1 MAADGMIVMGTQ
13 YDADKMVKY
22 TQPKVNAAGGKNVG
36 VLNKKTSK
44 STILSAPLMMTW
56 GVNEWKDDASGK
68 VSYDLSLQ
76 FPDADNMSDNVK
88 KFLDNLIAFENK
100 IKSDAAKFSREW
112 FNKPSMSP
120 DVVDALF
127 TPMLRYPKNKETME
141 PDYSRSPSLKVKVPY
156 WEGDF
161 KTEIY
166 DMKQNTLFPDPD
178 GTQTPLDLIGKGSQ
192 IASII
197 KNGGIWFA
205 AGKFG
210 TTWKLEQAVVQPRA
224 TLRGKCHIQLDETE
238 MQTMETA
245 AAKSDSDSDGEQEKV
260 VDTNVEDS
268 DDDEPEPEPEPAPV
282 QEQETPAADS
292 SPASPPAESV
302 TEPTPKKKRVVKKKT
317 DA

>member
-1 MAADGMIVMGTQ
+1 MIVMGTQ

-22 TQPKVNAAGGKNVG
+22 TQPKINASGGKNVG

-76 FPDADNMSDNVK
+76 FPDSESMNENVK

-100 IKSDAAKFSREW
+100 IKADAAKYSREW
-112 FNKPSMSP
+112 FNKPTMSP

-141 PDYSRSPSLKVKVPY
+141 PDYTRSPSLKVKIPY

-166 DMKQNTLFPDPD
+166 DMKQNALFPDPD
-178 GTQTPLDLIGKGSQ
+178 GTQTPLELISKGSQ
-192 IASII
+192 IATII

-224 TLRGKCHIQLDETE
+224 TLRGKCHIQLDDSD

-245 AAKSDSDSDGEQEKV
+245 AAKSDDSDEEEQPA

-268 DDDEPEPEPEPAPV
+268 DDEGESAPTPAPAPEPVE
-282 QEQETPAADS
+282 ETNTDS
-292 SPASPPAESV
+292 PDEESTTV
-302 TEPTPKKKRVVKKKT
+302 ATPGKKKRVVKKKT
-317 DA
+317 EA

>member
-22 TQPKVNAAGGKNVG
+22 TQPKINASGGKNVG

-76 FPDADNMSDNVK
+76 FPPLESMTENVA
-88 KFLDNLIAFENK
+88 KFLNNLIHFENK
-100 IKSDAAKFSREW
+100 IKADAATYSREW
-112 FNKPSMSP
+112 FNKPTMSP

-127 TPMLRYPKNKETME
+127 TPMLRYPKNKDTME
-141 PDYSRSPSLKVKVPY
+141 PDYTRSPSLKVKIPY

-166 DMKQNTLFPDPD
+166 DMKQNALFPDPD
-178 GTQTPLDLIGKGSQ
+178 GTQTPLELISKGSQ
-192 IASII
+192 IATII

-224 TLRGKCHIQLDETE
+224 TLRGKCHIQLDDSD

-245 AAKSDSDSDGEQEKV
+245 AAKSDDSDDEEQPA

-268 DDDEPEPEPEPAPV
+268 DDEGESAPTPTPAPEPVEETNTDSPDEESTTVA
-282 QEQETPAADS
+282 TPA
-292 SPASPPAESV
+292 
-302 TEPTPKKKRVVKKKT
+302 KKKRVVKKKT
-317 DA
+317 DP

>member
-13 YDADKMVKY
+13 YDADNMVKY

-36 VLNKKTSK
+36 ILNKKTSK
-44 STILSAPLMMTW
+44 STIISAPLMMTW

-76 FPDADNMSDNVK
+76 FPDSDSMSDNVK
-88 KFLDNLIAFENK
+88 KFLDNLIAFEKK
-100 IKSDAAKFSREW
+100 IKADAAKFSREW
-112 FNKPSMSP
+112 FNKPSMSA

-127 TPMLRYPKNKETME
+127 TPMLRYPKNKDTME
-141 PDYSRSPSLKVKVPY
+141 PDYTRSPSLKVKIPF

-166 DMKQNTLFPDPD
+166 DMKQNTLFPDQD
-178 GTQTPLDLIGKGSQ
+178 SEHTPVELIGKGSQ

-224 TLRGKCHIQLDETE
+224 TLRGKCHIQLDESE
-238 MQTMETA
+238 MQSMETS
-245 AAKSDSDSDGEQEKV
+245 AKSDSDNEQENV
-260 VDTNVEDS
+260 VDTSVVDS
-268 DDDEPEPEPEPAPV
+268 DDEEAN
-282 QEQETPAADS
+282 
-292 SPASPPAESV
+292 V
-302 TEPTPKKKRVVKKKT
+302 TVTTTDVTTDVTNNNTEEPTVASSSTLEQAPKKKRVVKKKT

>member
-22 TQPKVNAAGGKNVG
+22 TQPKVNPSGGKNVG
-36 VLNKKTSK
+36 LLNKKTGK

-76 FPDADNMSDNVK
+76 FPPSDSMSENVK
-88 KFLDNLIAFENK
+88 KFLDNLIAFEKK
-100 IKSDAAKFSREW
+100 IKADAGTMSREW
-112 FNKPSMSP
+112 FNKPNMSP

-141 PDYSRSPSLKVKVPY
+141 PDYTRSPSLKVKIPY
-156 WEGDF
+156 WEGEF

-166 DMKQNTLFPDPD
+166 DMKQSTLFPDPD
-178 GTQTPLDLIGKGSQ
+178 GGSQTPLDLIGKGSQ

-210 TTWKLEQAVVQPRA
+210 TTWKLEQAIVQPRA
-224 TLRGKCHIQLDETE
+224 TLRGKCHIQLDDSEV
-238 MQTMETA
+238 QTMETA
-245 AAKSDSDSDGEQEKV
+245 ALKSDEDTTV
-260 VDTNVEDS
+260 VDTVVDTAVDDS
-268 DDDEPEPEPEPAPV
+268 DDDEATTSPV
-282 QEQETPAADS
+282 AAS
-292 SPASPPAESV
+292 SPVASPVSSPVAAELPIV
-302 TEPTPKKKRVVKKKT
+302 TESTPKKKRVIKKKT

>member
-22 TQPKVNAAGGKNVG
+22 TQPKVNASGGKNVG

-56 GVNEWKDDASGK
+56 GVNEWKDEASGK

-100 IKSDAAKFSREW
+100 IKADAARFSREW

-156 WEGDF
+156 WEGEF

-166 DMKQNTLFPDPD
+166 DMRQNTLFPDPNES
-178 GTQTPLDLIGKGSQ
+178 QTPLELIGKGSQ
-192 IASII
+192 IATII

-224 TLRGKCHIQLDETE
+224 TLRGKCHIQLDDTE

-260 VDTNVEDS
+260 VNTNVEDS
-268 DDDEPEPEPEPAPV
+268 DDDEPDAAPLQDSVPEQESPSPDSPAP
-282 QEQETPAADS
+282 
-292 SPASPPAESV
+292 ESV
-302 TEPTPKKKRVVKKKT
+302 PEPTPKKKRVVKKKT
-317 DA
+317 EA

>member
-22 TQPKVNAAGGKNVG
+22 TQPKINASGGKNVG

-76 FPDADNMSDNVK
+76 FPDSESMNENVK

-100 IKSDAAKFSREW
+100 IKADAAKYSREW
-112 FNKPSMSP
+112 FNKPTMSP

-141 PDYSRSPSLKVKVPY
+141 PDYTRSPSLKVKIPY

-166 DMKQNTLFPDPD
+166 DMKQNALFPDPD
-178 GTQTPLDLIGKGSQ
+178 GTQTPLELISKGSQ
-192 IASII
+192 IATII

-224 TLRGKCHIQLDETE
+224 TLRGKCHIQLDDSD

-245 AAKSDSDSDGEQEKV
+245 AAKSDDSDDEEQPA

-268 DDDEPEPEPEPAPV
+268 DDEGDEQADAQPETEHTEPEPEAEPEVV
-282 QEQETPAADS
+282 QEA
-292 SPASPPAESV
+292 
-302 TEPTPKKKRVVKKKT
+302 EPTPKKKRVVKKKT